1 MTNFNCFQCFF
12 TQDDL
17 TIPIFANSNLTNRV
31 IPKHIG
37 SIYKEKTTF
46 LQCKIL
52 FFIYNFPQTVISY
65 RIVFHFKN

>member
-31 IPKHIG
+31 IPKHIE
-37 SIYKEKTTF
+37 SIYKEKNF
-46 LQCKIL
+46 SSMQNIIFYLQ
-52 FFIYNFPQTVISY
+52 FPPNCNKLQDRVSL
-65 RIVFHFKN
+65 

>member
-1 MTNFNCFQCFF
+1 MTNFSCFQCFF

-31 IPKHIG
+31 IPKHIE

-46 LQCKIL
+46 L
-52 FFIYNFPQTVISY
+52 
-65 RIVFHFKN
+65 